1 MSYEMVPLEWYL
13 ILAFLLFC
21 IGIIGVLVRRN
32 IIMVLLSI
40 ELILNSANITFISYS
55 YYLQSV
61 TGQIV
66 VFFVL
71 VMAAAEVALGL
82 ALVIALYRVRP
93 VMNVDEMNLL
103 RG

>member
-1 MSYEMVPLEWYL
+1 MVPLEWYL